1 MYIRI
6 ALVFLMLTLF
16 STIVRAGVKPEV
28 KEDFSIACDLAGRSD
43 IERREAIQSI
53 VRLGVENEDY
63 FISLLASDRTIER
76 QIAAQ
81 ILGDI
86 GGKKSE
92 PVLIAALDNK
102 DVFLQGAAARA
113 LAVLYSRL
121 NQSVLLTSLQNN
133 EKQLVRLA
141 VMYGAYKRARYKK
154 EKLDPALIGCVSDL
168 LVSAGDNVIIEA
180 AVTLL
185 RYANTQEAVAALL
198 TAAKRSSNPAIQ
210 IKICQALAAIA
221 PEGKAPQ
228 IEELAMSGRPR
239 VAVEAWNAL
248 RAMGY
253 ADTDKALSGLVVNS
267 DPWVQAQALKY
278 LAQFGPQYN
287 PLFISALKSAEPAVR
302 FEALKAIEK
311 NLAVNA
317 AGEVAKLMGPLGD
330 SNPAVRAQAALVFA
344 ALTHSGGLTPLL
356 KDSRNENEKMLE
368 FRLEA
373 IRALGELGDKAALR
387 ALLDFLRDDD
397 VQVRTTAVRSL
408 VRLGDKRALSQLK
421 EMVKLRKGEELY
433 LLQEAIAQLEK
444 D

>member
-1 MYIRI
+1 MYIRT
-6 ALVFLMLTLF
+6 ALIFLAVMLFYTVAQAEV
-16 STIVRAGVKPEV
+16 SAGVKA
-28 KEDFSIACDLAGRSD
+28 DFSIACDLANRSD
-43 IERREAIQSI
+43 IERREAMQAII
-53 VRLGVENEDY
+53 REGVVNEDY
-63 FISLLASDRTIER
+63 FISLLNSDRTIER
-76 QIAAQ
+76 QIAAE

-86 GGKKSE
+86 GDKNSE
-92 PVLIAALDNK
+92 AALITALDNK

-121 NQSVLLTSLQNN
+121 EQSVLLSSLQNN
-133 EKQLVRLA
+133 DKQLVRLA
-141 VMYGAYKRARYKK
+141 VMYGAYKRARYKQ
-154 EKLDPALIGCVSDL
+154 EILDPAIIGFVSDL
-168 LVSAGDNVIIEA
+168 LVSSDDKVLVEA

-185 RYANTQEAVAALL
+185 RYANTQEAVIALL
-198 TAAKRSSNPAIQ
+198 TAAKRSSSPAIQ

-221 PEGKAPQ
+221 PEGRAPQ

-253 ADTDKALSGLVVNS
+253 EDTDKALSGLVVNS

-287 PLFISALKSAEPAVR
+287 PLFISALKSSEPAVR
-302 FEALKAIEK
+302 FEALLAIEK

-356 KDSRNENEKMLE
+356 KDSRNENEKMLP

-387 ALLDFLRDDD
+387 ALLDFLSDDD
-397 VQVRTTAVRSL
+397 PEVRTAAVRAL
-408 VRLGDKRALSQLK
+408 VRLGDKRALAQLQ
-421 EMVKLRKGEELY
+421 EMQKIRKGSELY
-433 LLQEAIAQLEK
+433 LLQEAISQLEK
-444 D
+444 Q